1 MGNSEKIT
9 FKGEVR
15 FKRIKEGYFWWMQ
28 YQKYMSVLKIQNE
41 NDNEKKTQMQTKKK
55 DQR

>member
-1 MGNSEKIT
+1 MKVKIT